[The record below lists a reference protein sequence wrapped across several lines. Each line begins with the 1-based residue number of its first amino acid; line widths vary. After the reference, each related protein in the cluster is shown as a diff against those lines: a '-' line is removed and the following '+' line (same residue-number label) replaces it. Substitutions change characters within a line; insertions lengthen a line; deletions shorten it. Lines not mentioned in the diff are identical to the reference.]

1 MGEAIVQVFA
11 GTDQPVVASHFSTML
26 EKFAEAQTADRIQ
39 IGVLVRAME
48 HRSVGALVLILALPM
63 VVPIPAP
70 GISVPFGIFLML
82 VSTELMFARGQ
93 VWLPQR
99 IAARSIARKDFVR
112 FAERA
117 VPVLRRVEQ
126 FARPRMAG
134 FTRGWGIRIVGFTC
148 LILATIIALPIPM
161 GAFFAR
167 QRDLYV
173 GHWAHRMRRS
183 ADRDRLRGRC
193 IRARNRNL
201 GVGAVCETVKRVVE
215 RAGFE
220 LIGRI
225 QEQNV
230 RSVDMRQCRIPNLLL
245 NSCRI
250 LEGAMA
256 CHRTRW

>member
-82 VSTELMFARGQ
+82 VSTELLFARGQ

-134 FTRGWGIRIVGFTC
+134 VTRGWGIRIVGFTC
-148 LILATIIALPIPM
+148 LILATVIALPIPM
-161 GAFFAR
+161 GHFLPGSVICMLAIGLIECDGLLIAIGLGAAAFV
-167 QRDLYV
+167 LGIV
-173 GHWAHRMRRS
+173 TWAS
-183 ADRDRLRGRC
+183 ALFVRLS
-193 IRARNRNL
+193 
-201 GVGAVCETVKRVVE
+201 
-215 RAGFE
+215 
-220 LIGRI
+220 
-225 QEQNV
+225 
-230 RSVDMRQCRIPNLLL
+230 SVLL
-245 NSCRI
+245 NGPA
-250 LEGAMA
+250 LN
-256 CHRTRW
+256 

>member
-26 EKFAEAQTADRIQ
+26 EKFAEAQTGDRIQ

-82 VSTELMFARGQ
+82 VSTELLFARGQ

-161 GAFFAR
+161 GHFLPGSVICMLAIGLIECDGLLIAIGLGAAAFV
-167 QRDLYV
+167 LGIV
-173 GHWAHRMRRS
+173 TWAS
-183 ADRDRLRGRC
+183 ALFVRL
-193 IRARNRNL
+193 L
-201 GVGAVCETVKRVVE
+201 
-215 RAGFE
+215 
-220 LIGRI
+220 
-225 QEQNV
+225 
-230 RSVDMRQCRIPNLLL
+230 SVLL
-245 NSCRI
+245 NGPA
-250 LEGAMA
+250 LN
-256 CHRTRW
+256 

>member
-1 MGEAIVQVFA
+1 MGEAIAHVFA

-82 VSTELMFARGQ
+82 VSTELLFARGQ

-161 GAFFAR
+161 GHFLPGSVICMLAIGLIECDGLLIAIGLGAAAFV
-167 QRDLYV
+167 LGIV
-173 GHWAHRMRRS
+173 TWAS
-183 ADRDRLRGRC
+183 ALFVRL
-193 IRARNRNL
+193 L
-201 GVGAVCETVKRVVE
+201 
-215 RAGFE
+215 
-220 LIGRI
+220 
-225 QEQNV
+225 
-230 RSVDMRQCRIPNLLL
+230 SVLL
-245 NSCRI
+245 NGPA
-250 LEGAMA
+250 LN
-256 CHRTRW
+256 

>member
-26 EKFAEAQTADRIQ
+26 EKFAEAQTGDRIQ

-82 VSTELMFARGQ
+82 VSTELLFARGQ

-161 GAFFAR
+161 GHFLPGSVICMLAIGLIECDGLLIAIGFVAAAFV
-167 QRDLYV
+167 LGIV
-173 GHWAHRMRRS
+173 TWAS
-183 ADRDRLRGRC
+183 ALFVRL
-193 IRARNRNL
+193 L
-201 GVGAVCETVKRVVE
+201 
-215 RAGFE
+215 
-220 LIGRI
+220 
-225 QEQNV
+225 
-230 RSVDMRQCRIPNLLL
+230 SVLL
-245 NSCRI
+245 NGPA
-250 LEGAMA
+250 LN
-256 CHRTRW
+256 

>member
-39 IGVLVRAME
+39 IGVLVRATG

-82 VSTELMFARGQ
+82 VSTELMFARGH

-161 GAFFAR
+161 GHFLPGSVICMLAIGLIECDGLLIAIGLVAAAFV
-167 QRDLYV
+167 LGIV
-173 GHWAHRMRRS
+173 TWAS
-183 ADRDRLRGRC
+183 ALFVRLS
-193 IRARNRNL
+193 
-201 GVGAVCETVKRVVE
+201 
-215 RAGFE
+215 
-220 LIGRI
+220 
-225 QEQNV
+225 
-230 RSVDMRQCRIPNLLL
+230 SVLL
-245 NSCRI
+245 NGPA
-250 LEGAMA
+250 LN
-256 CHRTRW
+256 

>member
-1 MGEAIVQVFA
+1 MGEAIAHVFA

-82 VSTELMFARGQ
+82 VSTELLFARGQ

-161 GAFFAR
+161 GHFLPGSVICMLAIGLIECDGLLVAIGLGAAAFV
-167 QRDLYV
+167 LGIV
-173 GHWAHRMRRS
+173 TWAS
-183 ADRDRLRGRC
+183 ALFVRL
-193 IRARNRNL
+193 L
-201 GVGAVCETVKRVVE
+201 
-215 RAGFE
+215 
-220 LIGRI
+220 
-225 QEQNV
+225 
-230 RSVDMRQCRIPNLLL
+230 SVLL
-245 NSCRI
+245 NGPA
-250 LEGAMA
+250 LN
-256 CHRTRW
+256 

>member
-82 VSTELMFARGQ
+82 VSTELLFARGH

-161 GAFFAR
+161 GHFLPGSVICMLAIGLIECDGLLIAIGLGAAAFV
-167 QRDLYV
+167 LGIV
-173 GHWAHRMRRS
+173 TWAS
-183 ADRDRLRGRC
+183 ALFVRL
-193 IRARNRNL
+193 L
-201 GVGAVCETVKRVVE
+201 
-215 RAGFE
+215 
-220 LIGRI
+220 
-225 QEQNV
+225 
-230 RSVDMRQCRIPNLLL
+230 SVLL
-245 NSCRI
+245 NGPA
-250 LEGAMA
+250 LN
-256 CHRTRW
+256 